1 MQQEHRRFAA
11 PQGWGIVQPVPQQ
24 RIRPLSM
31 NPRHLPFPLNVY
43 AQTLALTTGEPPE
56 WLHFGVYDEQVDPLM
71 PYAAAQRRAQ
81 DKLLALMLPPPAR
94 VLEIGCGAG
103 TLARDLAVQ
112 GYEVTALTEFEEEW
126 RTASTLPQQQAQCVL
141 QRLEEF
147 LPPARFDILLL
158 QQSAQYYDPLLL
170 LSLANDWLAEGGQLL
185 IADEFLLDDSVIRPE
200 PRPLLS
206 NFLRL
211 AERCGFRVE
220 RQRELGRQVAPGLML
235 FAQWL
240 HAQQQ
245 ALSAL
250 LNLPVVTLE
259 ALHGQLLV
267 LADNFASA
275 RLGYTLLDLRRGPL
289 DASQTVYGNAR
300 SFTLEEVQPLFE
312 RSFEV
317 PFSTAVWQWKYGNG
331 RGRAVSARQ
340 EGELIAHYGGAPR
353 DILYFGARAR
363 AIQICDVMVMPEHRS
378 FVSRDTLFFKTAAT
392 FLEQQIGNC
401 AEHLLGFGFPNIR
414 VLRMACRLGL
424 YDVTDSFIEIHYP
437 RTVSATDDAGLQ
449 VLPFALNAES
459 ATAAV
464 ASCWNV
470 MAQDLRGGIVGV
482 RDLDY
487 LRYRY
492 CTHPLWAEGAY
503 ECLAVATPG
512 SALPLAIVVLKRLGQ
527 ERLVMDIVG
536 AVADYPAVLEAVRGT
551 LAAESMGLHCRITR
565 AHAPAVT
572 LPGSEWRDLEIE
584 IPCNIWT
591 RGPDAASLAGA
602 WWLTAGDMDFL

>member
-1 MQQEHRRFAA
+1 
-11 PQGWGIVQPVPQQ
+11 
-24 RIRPLSM
+24 M

-43 AQTLALTTGEPPE
+43 AQTLALVTGEPADM
-56 WLHFGVYDEQVDPLM
+56 LHFGVHDARVDLRM
-71 PYAAAQRRAQ
+71 PYSAAQRRAQ
-81 DKLLALMLPPPAR
+81 EQLLALGLPAPAR
-94 VLEIGCGAG
+94 VLEVGCGSGA
-103 TLARDLAVQ
+103 LARELASL
-112 GYEVTALTEFEEEW
+112 GYEVTALTVIEEEW
-126 RTASTLPQQQAQCVL
+126 QSASALPQQHVRYLL
-141 QRLEEF
+141 QRLEDF
-147 LPPARFDILLL
+147 VPQARFDILLL

-170 LSLANDWLAEGGQLL
+170 LSRANALLTDGGQLL
-185 IADEFLLDDSVIRPE
+185 IADEFLLDDSVASPE

-211 AERCGFRVE
+211 AERCGFRAE
-220 RQRELGRQVAPGLML
+220 RQRELGRQVAPGLAQ

-240 HAQQQ
+240 QAHRQ
-245 ALSAL
+245 ALSEQLAL
-250 LNLPVVTLE
+250 APAVIDTLHE
-259 ALHGQLLV
+259 RLLAV
-267 LADNFASA
+267 AENYAAA

-289 DASQTVYGNAR
+289 DEMQTEYGNAH
-300 SFTLEEVQPLFE
+300 SFSLDEIRPLFE

-317 PFSTAVWQWKYGNG
+317 PFSAAVWEWKYGNG

-353 DILYFGARAR
+353 DILYFGASAR

-401 AEHLLGFGFPNIR
+401 AEHLLGFGFPNVR
-414 VLRMACRLGL
+414 VLRLACRLGL
-424 YDVTDSFIEIHYP
+424 YDITDSFIEIHYP
-437 RTVSATDDAGLQ
+437 RTPAVAVAGTALQ
-449 VLPFALNAES
+449 VLPFALA
-459 ATAAV
+459 ADTARDAL
-464 ASCWNV
+464 ASCWSR
-470 MAQDLRGGIVGV
+470 MAEDLRGGILGV

-492 CTHPLWAEGAY
+492 CSHPLWAKGAY
-503 ECLAVATPG
+503 ECLAVTVARAE
-512 SALPLAIVVLKRLGQ
+512 SPLAIVILKRLGR

-536 AVADYPAVLEAVRGT
+536 AMADLPVALEAVRNA
-551 LAAESMGLHCRITR
+551 LAADRIALHCRITR
-565 AHAPAVT
+565 AHAQSVT

>member
-1 MQQEHRRFAA
+1 
-11 PQGWGIVQPVPQQ
+11 
-24 RIRPLSM
+24 M
-31 NPRHLPFPLNVY
+31 NPRHLSFPLNVY
-43 AQTLALTTGEPPE
+43 AQTLALASGEPPE
-56 WLHFGVYDEQVDPLM
+56 FLHFGVYYAQERSHLS
-71 PYAAAQRRAQ
+71 YAAAQRRAQ
-81 DKLLALMLPPPAR
+81 DQLQALMLPPSAR

-103 TLARDLAVQ
+103 TFARDLAAQ
-112 GYEVTALTEFEEEW
+112 GYDVTALTDIEEEW
-126 RTASTLPQQQAQCVL
+126 RTASALPEQKALCVL
-141 QRLEEF
+141 QGLEDYV
-147 LPPARFDILLL
+147 PPARFDILLL

-170 LSLANDWLAEGGQLL
+170 LSRANAWLVDGGQLL

-220 RQRELGRQVAPGLML
+220 RQRELGRQVAPGLL
-235 FAQWL
+235 QFAQL
-240 HAQQQ
+240 LQTQQQ
-245 ALSAL
+245 ALGELLSLPGAAL
-250 LNLPVVTLE
+250 G

-267 LADNFASA
+267 LADNYASA

-289 DASQTVYGNAR
+289 DASQTVYGNAD
-300 SFTLEEVQPLFE
+300 SFTLEEVLPLFE

-317 PFSTAVWQWKYGNG
+317 PFSAAVWEWKYGNG

-353 DILYFGARAR
+353 DILFFGNCAR

-437 RTVSATDDAGLQ
+437 RTVRAADEPDLQ
-449 VLPFALNAES
+449 VQPFALDAES
-459 ATAAV
+459 ARDAV
-464 ASCWNV
+464 ASCWKQ
-470 MAQDLRGGIVGV
+470 MAEDLRGGIVGV

-492 CTHPLWAEGAY
+492 CSHPQWAEGGY
-503 ECLAVATPG
+503 ECVAVTGEG
-512 SALPLAIVVLKRLGQ
+512 SPAPVAIVVLKRLGQ
-527 ERLVMDIVG
+527 ERLLMDIIG
-536 AVADYPAVLEAVRGT
+536 AVADYPAALEAVRGT
-551 LAAESMGLHCRITR
+551 LAGGNIGLHCRITR

-572 LPGSEWRDLEIE
+572 LPGSDWRDLEIE